1 MTAGTSLLSF
11 QGPHGI
17 HGCGATGRNDASQQ
31 GCTQQ
36 KKDRQDEGRNVMA
49 LQGGTSMKA
58 DLQVR
63 REQLLREL
71 ARVERQIAKT
81 QKQLTILEERLAPA
95 KAA

>member
-1 MTAGTSLLSF
+1 MLEIPTVEKTKRAGCSR
-11 QGPHGI
+11 H
-17 HGCGATGRNDASQQ
+17 
-31 GCTQQ
+31 
-36 KKDRQDEGRNVMA
+36 QDEGRNVMA